1 MAQLM
6 LLIGLLLLAF
16 LLRRAFH
23 AVQAGWRNP
32 ANQGRAEHEAQDRP
46 LPDPSVDM
54 ARLEKRRGDLEAR
67 VAVLERLLVDD
78 QPTALPPPVPT
89 SGPVPPAG

>member
-23 AVQAGWRNP
+23 AVRAGWRHP
-32 ANQGRAEHEAQDRP
+32 ANQGPAEQEAQDRP
-46 LPDPSVDM
+46 LPEPSVDM
-54 ARLEKRRGDLEAR
+54 ERLEKRRAELDAR
-67 VAVLERLLVDD
+67 VAVLERLLMDD
-78 QPTALPPPVPT
+78 QPAALPPPAQT